1 MCFELVLRAVNA
13 SKCVCGPLGELI
25 ALAQTLS
32 WILEKGVEK
41 GGEGKE
47 KERKG
52 KERSSREQ
60 KFCLWS
66 WPPCKHLVYIRGDNA
81 WMILSVLKVFISF
94 SKTRQ
99 QYNTLFTLLSEKNS
113 LKHATFRKVSLPSQC
128 VRFEMQLAIENIKR
142 FRIYGDVWH
151 HITANV
157 VNC

>member
-1 MCFELVLRAVNA
+1 LRAVNA

-66 WPPCKHLVYIRGDNA
+66 
-81 WMILSVLKVFISF
+81 
-94 SKTRQ
+94 
-99 QYNTLFTLLSEKNS
+99 
-113 LKHATFRKVSLPSQC
+113 
-128 VRFEMQLAIENIKR
+128 
-142 FRIYGDVWH
+142 
-151 HITANV
+151 
-157 VNC
+157 